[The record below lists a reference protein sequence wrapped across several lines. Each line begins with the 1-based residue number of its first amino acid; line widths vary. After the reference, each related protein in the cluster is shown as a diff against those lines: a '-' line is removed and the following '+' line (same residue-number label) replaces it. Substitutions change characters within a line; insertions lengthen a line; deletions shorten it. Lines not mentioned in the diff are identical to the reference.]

1 MYQSRHFG
9 DIWRRFG
16 DVLETFWRHL
26 ETFGDLI
33 GTYLPQTLPVP
44 TSPTLH
50 LPTGSSGLN
59 HPIYANH
66 SNSTWRC
73 SHYSLFIMF
82 HGCTCYLFHK
92 KNLQDHFVM
101 QVKDKGST
109 N

>member
-9 DIWRRFG
+9 D
-16 DVLETFWRHL
+16 VLETFWGHL

-33 GTYLPQTLPVP
+33 ELNI
-44 TSPTLH
+44 
-50 LPTGSSGLN
+50 SGLN
-59 HPIYANH
+59 HPIYTNH

-73 SHYSLFIMF
+73 SHYSLFIMV

-92 KNLQDHFVM
+92 KKLQDHFVM
-101 QVKDKGST
+101 QVKDMGST